1 MKSLLTFLMLAFVLT
16 VKAGVGEGQGKGQL
30 TLPGTEQVS
39 MKVQGTKL
47 PCKGFDGNTSCF
59 QVQKGA
65 SIGTDFWE
73 ILPEPIAGFEFE
85 AGYTYLITVKITL
98 RENPAEGQSE
108 FIYELVQ
115 VVSKTAE

>member
-1 MKSLLTFLMLAFVLT
+1 MKSLLTFVMLAFVLT
-16 VKAGVGEGQGKGQL
+16 VKAGEGDAK
-30 TLPGTEQVS
+30 LPGTEQVS

-47 PCKGFDGNTSCF
+47 PCAGFDGNTTCF

-73 ILPEPIAGFEFE
+73 ILPEPINGFEFE

-98 RENPAEGQSE
+98 RENPKQGQSE
-108 FIYELVQ
+108 FIYDLVQ
-115 VVSKTAE
+115 VVSKTKE